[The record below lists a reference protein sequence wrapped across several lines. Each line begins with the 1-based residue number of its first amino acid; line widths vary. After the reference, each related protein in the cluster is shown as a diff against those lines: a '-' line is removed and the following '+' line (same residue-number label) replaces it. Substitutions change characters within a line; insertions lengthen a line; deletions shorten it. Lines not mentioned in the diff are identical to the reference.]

1 MRRGTFKLVRSVI
14 TPISYI
20 YLHITFFLSVYT
32 VQSTIIKIKAQSYG
46 QHEYTYTNEYK
57 LLMKTQSINQVRN
70 YYSNISLC
78 VIKITYRFYH
88 WLNFKSYGT
97 DTFYSVNLMLMKFKI
112 LLYFQNRS
120 LSIFLSY
127 NICQYLT
134 VKKFTVMCLI
144 SSKQTACFLHCN
156 CIFLILTLFIYISSV
171 FVLTLRIYC

>member
-32 VQSTIIKIKAQSYG
+32 VQSTIIKIKAQSQG

-88 WLNFKSYGT
+88 FKSYGT

-144 SSKQTACFLHCN
+144 SSKQNYHCYLLAF
-156 CIFLILTLFIYISSV
+156 CIVIAFS
-171 FVLTLRIYC
+171 